1 MGESYTGACAAV
13 QGTMESCAKRVD
25 SLRTDCT
32 KSYGSLTNWPGPCEC
47 TYYAQDLMC
56 FDEQALCASQ
66 VWTQVP
72 EWFRDGVTSCL
83 AKDAEYSIR
92 AELGTFSNPFTVS
105 GLAGSIQRAQT
116 STAGPGSTSSLPTPT
131 TSPRVESDQL
141 SGGAI
146 AGIVIGSL
154 AGVSLILGAVY
165 LLWRRR
171 RRQSKTRASESD
183 DAAVFACIGGKPELD
198 GKPASPAMHEVEGG
212 GVHEMPIKESCQ
224 ELDAPRTY
232 SELPQSEQQQ
242 EPVELSA
249 DSVIQPKKSLPQ
261 VKLSLTPEENRGT
274 RSGGG

>member
-13 QGTMESCAKRVD
+13 QVTMESCAKRVD

-83 AKDAEYSIR
+83 AKDAEYTIR

-116 STAGPGSTSSLPTPT
+116 STAGPGSTSSLPTQT
-131 TSPRVESDQL
+131 TNPGMGPGQL

-171 RRQSKTRASESD
+171 RRLRKTRAGESD
-183 DAAVFACIGGKPELD
+183 DAVFAGVGGKPELD
-198 GKPASPAMHEVEGG
+198 GKPASLAMHEVEGG

-232 SELPQSEQQQ
+232 SELPQSEQHQ

-249 DSVIQPKKSLPQ
+249 DSGKQRKASLPQ
-261 VKLSLTPEENRGT
+261 ANHSLTPEENRGT